1 MKKVRFIIIWIAKY
15 LKRLVVRFMLKVYD
29 GNNFNELIQKR
40 VLVDFYASWC
50 GPCRM
55 LGPVLDELSKNID
68 IDIIKVDVDNNQDLA
83 KEYGVMSIPCL
94 ILFEDGKEIKRSLG
108 FMPKGKIEE
117 FIK

>member
-1 MKKVRFIIIWIAKY
+1 
-15 LKRLVVRFMLKVYD
+15 MLKVYD